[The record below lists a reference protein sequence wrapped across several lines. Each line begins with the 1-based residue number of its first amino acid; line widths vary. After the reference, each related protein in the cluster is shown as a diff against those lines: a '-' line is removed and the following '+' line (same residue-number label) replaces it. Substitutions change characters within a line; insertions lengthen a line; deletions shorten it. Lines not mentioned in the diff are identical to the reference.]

1 MKKMFFLA
9 AAVWS
14 VLPAAAQQGQG
25 GELSVEDYYLK
36 ESVQIEII
44 REQAA
49 SEDREGKLLALD
61 YIRDSLENGDKNDD
75 IRRVL
80 EDIGLE
86 GTVNKTRSEGR
97 VANNFADVRMRAV
110 AYLGDVGTKAAADS
124 IVKIIRAEDEPAVVT
139 EGFRALAKI
148 GSNEGGKAM
157 DTINWMFNQF
167 NTVNPD
173 NRLAFSYLDALDSLL
188 PKMPRNTADEKR
200 IYNDALDKI
209 RSIINNYKYITP
221 VRAKAK
227 SVLTSISTKGK

>member
-1 MKKMFFLA
+1 MKKIYVLA

-14 VLPAAAQQGQG
+14 VLPAAAQQGQ

-61 YIRDSLENGDKNDD
+61 YIRDSLENGEKNDD
-75 IRRVL
+75 LRRVL

-86 GTVNKTRSEGR
+86 GIVNKTRSEGR

-139 EGFRALAKI
+139 EGFRSLAKI
-148 GSNEGGKAM
+148 GSNEGGRAM
-157 DTINWMFNQF
+157 DTINWMFAQF

-173 NRLAFSYLDALDSLL
+173 NRLAFSYLDALDALL
-188 PKMPRNTADEKR
+188 PKMPRSTAEEKR

-227 SVLTSISTKGK
+227 AVLASITSKSK

>member
-1 MKKMFFLA
+1 M
-9 AAVWS
+9 
-14 VLPAAAQQGQG
+14 
-25 GELSVEDYYLK
+25 
-36 ESVQIEII
+36 
-44 REQAA
+44 
-49 SEDREGKLLALD
+49 
-61 YIRDSLENGDKNDD
+61 
-75 IRRVL
+75 
-80 EDIGLE
+80 
-86 GTVNKTRSEGR
+86 
-97 VANNFADVRMRAV
+97 
-110 AYLGDVGTKAAADS
+110 AADS

-188 PKMPRNTADEKR
+188 PKMPRSTADEKR